1 MKNTDSI
8 ITELVASLHCKAC
21 PFVRIAVSQSRKIHK
36 LDL

>member
-21 PFVRIAVSQSRKIHK
+21 PFSASLLVGHEKSIN
-36 LDL
+36 